1 MKRKKHN
8 PKERVWKQTRIEA
21 KRQNLV
27 LSMVFGQ
34 DPEVV
39 CRNIKTGNRI
49 EIARTFALALAQTPC
64 KWKIILMVFGVESNG
79 KLKAVPQAIRTPPV
93 TQGMLNGWLSNELDD
108 MAEAQAMSVTA
119 TGWIAMPAPP
129 EYVDELTET
138 LLELRLKELL
148 ENPVCY
154 KQG

>member
-1 MKRKKHN
+1 MKPRKKHN
-8 PKERVWKQTRIEA
+8 PKERVWQQTRIEA
-21 KRQNLV
+21 RNLV

-39 CRNIKTGNRI
+39 CRNIKTGQPFRI
-49 EIARTFALALAQTPC
+49 SPVFALALSQTPC
-64 KWKIILMVFGVESNG
+64 KWKIVLMVFGVESNG

-93 TQGMLNGWLSNELDD
+93 TQDMLNNWLSNELDD
-108 MAEAQAMSVTA
+108 MAEAQAMTVTA

-129 EYVDELTET
+129 EYVDELTES
-138 LLELRLKELL
+138 LLDLRLKELL
-148 ENPVCY
+148 ENPACY